1 MSKLAIEDLY
11 ILLLEPSQT
20 QRKIIASKLV
30 EAGNTN
36 LDMVANPE
44 DAWRKIQAVPPD
56 LVISSFYFDKNET
69 SFDLLAK
76 IRAVQNLQEIP
87 FMLISSEHRFEQL
100 DPIKQAGVMAILPKP
115 FQVDDLRLAL
125 EATTEYMATEEDDAK
140 LVDLD
145 GIKALVVDDS
155 LTARKH
161 ISRMLNNMGLHDLT
175 MAKDGSEAVELLG
188 QQMFDIVITDF
199 HMPEMDGEKLTNFIR
214 NDSDQGSIP
223 ILMVTSENNEAKVDS
238 FMRSGV
244 SAVCDKPFHAG
255 YVKNLLGQ
263 LLS

>member
-1 MSKLAIEDLY
+1 MSKLSIEELY

-20 QRKIIASKLV
+20 QRKIIASKLF

-36 LDMVANPE
+36 LDQVATPE
-44 DAWRKIQAVPPD
+44 EAWQKIQQSPPD
-56 LVISSFYFDKNET
+56 LVISSFYFENDTGIE
-69 SFDLLAK
+69 LLEK
-76 IRAVQNLQEIP
+76 IRNDASLEEIP
-87 FMLISSEHRFEQL
+87 FMLVSSEHRFEQL

-125 EATTEYMATEEDDAK
+125 EATTEYIATEEEES
-140 LVDLD
+140 VDLD
-145 GIKALVVDDS
+145 GVKALVVDDS

-161 ISRMLNNMGLHDLT
+161 ISRMLKNMGFHDLT
-175 MAKDGSEAVELLG
+175 LAKDGTEAVALLE

-199 HMPEMDGEKLTNFIR
+199 NMPEMDGEKLASFIR
-214 NDSDQGSIP
+214 NNSNQASIP
-223 ILMVTSENNEAKVDS
+223 ILMVTSENNEARVDS

>member
-1 MSKLAIEDLY
+1 MSKLNIEDLY
-11 ILLLEPSQT
+11 ILLIEPSQT
-20 QRKIIASKLV
+20 QGKIIASKLV
-30 EAGNTN
+30 EAGNKN
-36 LDMVANPE
+36 SDLVATPE
-44 DAWRKIQAVPPD
+44 EAWQRIQASPPD
-56 LVISSFYFDKNET
+56 LVISSFYFDNTTGIELVKKLRSDEALE
-69 SFDLLAK
+69 D
-76 IRAVQNLQEIP
+76 IP

-100 DPIKQAGVMAILPKP
+100 DPVKQAGVMAILPKP

-125 EATTEYMATEEDDAK
+125 EATTEYMSTEEDLTAE
-140 LVDLD
+140 VELD
-145 GIKALVVDDS
+145 SVKALVVDDS

-175 MAKDGSEAVELLG
+175 MAVDGSEAVSLLE

-199 HMPEMDGEKLTNFIR
+199 NMPEMDGEKLASFIR
-214 NDSDQGSIP
+214 NNSSQSSIP
-223 ILMVTSENNEAKVDS
+223 ILMVTSENSEARVDS